1 MDCLGEAIQ
10 ASVPTMTRKPLF
22 SEVGAQGRDAWI
34 AAALT
39 VLRTQ
44 GIDGVRIEVLARRL
58 HITKGSFYH
67 HFKDR
72 DELYAAML
80 GQWHG
85 RLTVDVI
92 DEIERIA
99 DPRERFRQVMHV
111 PYDVDRVDRDVDLA
125 VMLWAR
131 RDPRAAEALQD
142 ADRLRTEFIAR
153 TLVACGVA
161 AEEALPRAVLA
172 LAFLRAAPTLDQ
184 AGLVACERLL
194 LTV

>member
-1 MDCLGEAIQ
+1 
-10 ASVPTMTRKPLF
+10 MTRKPLF
-22 SEVGAQGRDAWI
+22 SEVGGQGRDAWI
-34 AAALT
+34 AAALA
-39 VLRTQ
+39 VLRIE

-80 GQWHG
+80 DQWRG

-92 DEIERIA
+92 DEIERIV

-111 PYDVDRVDRDVDLA
+111 PYDVDRADRDIDLA

-131 RDPRAAEALQD
+131 RDPRAAEVLQD
-142 ADRLRTEFIAR
+142 ADRLRIEFIAR
-153 TLVACGVA
+153 TLAACGVA
-161 AEEALPRAVLA
+161 PGEATPRAVMA
-172 LAFLRAAPTLDQ
+172 LAFLRAAPPMDE

-194 LTV
+194 LTA